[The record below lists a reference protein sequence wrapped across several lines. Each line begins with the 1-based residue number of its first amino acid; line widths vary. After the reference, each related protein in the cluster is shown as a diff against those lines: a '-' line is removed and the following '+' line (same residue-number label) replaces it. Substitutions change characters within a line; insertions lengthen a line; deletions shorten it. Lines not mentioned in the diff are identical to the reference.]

1 MKRRSLFWDVCR
13 SIAGAVLLILILNQW
28 IIKPVRVNG
37 LSMYPTLEDGQSG
50 FSNIFVNYFEEVQR
64 FDIVVLP
71 VIEDNAEVLIVKRV
85 VGLPGEKIEVKDD
98 VLYVDDQPV
107 DEPFFDTQWH
117 ERMFSNSSLN
127 WTSDFGPVQLEE
139 DEYYVLGDNRR
150 HSLDS
155 RYYGTFSKQD
165 IVSKDIY
172 ILYPFSSINEIRK

>member
-85 VGLPGEKIEVKDD
+85 VGLPGE
-98 VLYVDDQPV
+98 
-107 DEPFFDTQWH
+107 
-117 ERMFSNSSLN
+117 
-127 WTSDFGPVQLEE
+127 
-139 DEYYVLGDNRR
+139 NR
-150 HSLDS
+150 S
-155 RYYGTFSKQD
+155 
-165 IVSKDIY
+165 
-172 ILYPFSSINEIRK
+172 